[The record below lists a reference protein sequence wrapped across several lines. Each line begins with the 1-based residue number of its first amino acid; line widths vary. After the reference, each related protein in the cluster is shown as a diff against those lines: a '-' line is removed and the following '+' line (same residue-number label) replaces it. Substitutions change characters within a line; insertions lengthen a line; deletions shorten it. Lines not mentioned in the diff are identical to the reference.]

1 MEREMSSCNLHVGC
15 ACVCG
20 GGIDHPG
27 VTNPFSIVPIGIGQ
41 HGLHL

>member
-1 MEREMSSCNLHVGC
+1 MEREMPSCNLHVGC

-20 GGIDHPG
+20 SGIDHPG

-41 HGLHL
+41 HVLHL

>member
-20 GGIDHPG
+20 GGIHYPG
-27 VTNPFSIVPIGIGQ
+27 VNPFSIVPIGIGQ
-41 HGLHL
+41 NGLHL